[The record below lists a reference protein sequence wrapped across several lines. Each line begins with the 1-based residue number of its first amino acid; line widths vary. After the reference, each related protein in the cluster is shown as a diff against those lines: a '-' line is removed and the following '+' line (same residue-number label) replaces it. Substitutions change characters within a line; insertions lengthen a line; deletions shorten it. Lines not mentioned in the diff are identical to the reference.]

1 MRAAEIS
8 SKRSFG
14 EEEAI
19 EEEKKREEE
28 ESDRNFISSSLIS
41 LVYLKRKA
49 KSKMTIDFGGK

>member
-19 EEEKKREEE
+19 EEEKKWEEMRR
-28 ESDRNFISSSLIS
+28 SQIFSQLSSLIGLYKEKKQS
-41 LVYLKRKA
+41 QR
-49 KSKMTIDFGGK
+49 